1 MQVQEI
7 NEIINEI
14 KQKVI
19 RDCFGED
26 AVNIVKTTGTP
37 WNCFV
42 ERKDGRTS
50 FITGGYW
57 NYISTLIYVLKTL
70 KKELEK
76 EISLLMEIENK
87 IKEEWEAIIK

>member
-1 MQVQEI
+1 MQEI
-7 NEIINEI
+7 NEIIKEI
-14 KQKVI
+14 KQRVI
-19 RDCFGED
+19 EMCFGED
-26 AVNIVKTTGTP
+26 VVNVIKSSLP

-42 ERKDGRTS
+42 EHRDGRVD

-87 IKEEWEAIIK
+87 IKEEWEVMIK

>member
-57 NYISTLIYVLKTL
+57 NYISTLCKVFKTL
-70 KKELEK
+70 MKELEK
-76 EISLLMEIENK
+76 EVVYLERIENK
-87 IKEEWEAIIK
+87 IKEEWEEMIK